1 MPQNTAASISSLLP
15 SNVTSAEYLRLL
27 ADRDTSVLAH
37 PALVYAG
44 DAMGLGSLSI
54 KLSQLGLD
62 GYRLLEAVA
71 DGAMVGDSA
80 IDDDDCTVTVAPY
93 RKSYPITDLAAAV
106 SQGKLG
112 PQILARDAV
121 MSAGNTLLSL
131 VCAVFSG
138 FSQQSGATGQSMT
151 YTYMLQAKNALGAR
165 SVPGPYLA
173 VISGIQF
180 GHFLLS
186 LAGAATG
193 LAFTPASQAQIDAYG
208 EGYKGEW
215 AGVSIFV
222 SNRVN
227 TANAGADHLGAMWG
241 RGAIV
246 WADSSFA
253 PEPDPNIVDFGGS
266 EMNGFR
272 GKVRFERD
280 REARAGET
288 AYVTH
293 ANLGVNEGIDLA
305 GQGLLSKATA

>member
-15 SNVTSAEYLRLL
+15 SNVCSAEYLRLL
-27 ADRDTSVLAH
+27 ADRDTSILAH
-37 PALVYAG
+37 PAFVYAG
-44 DAMGLGSLSI
+44 DARGLGSLSI
-54 KLSQLGLD
+54 KISALGLD
-62 GYRLLEAVA
+62 GYKLLEAVA
-71 DGAMVGDSA
+71 DGASVGDSA
-80 IDDDDCTVTVAPY
+80 IDDDDITVTVAPY

-106 SQGKLG
+106 SGGKLS
-112 PQILARDAV
+112 PQVLATDSI
-121 MSAGNTLLSL
+121 MSAGNTLISL
-131 VCAVFSG
+131 VCALTSG

-165 SVPGPYLA
+165 SVPGPYVA
-173 VISGIQF
+173 VLSGIQY

-186 LAGAATG
+186 LAGASTG
-193 LAFTPASQAQIDAYG
+193 LAFTEATQAQIDAYG
-208 EGYKGEW
+208 EGFKGYW
-215 AGVSIFV
+215 CGIAIFV

-227 TANAGADHLGAMWG
+227 TANAGADHLGVMFG

-253 PEPDPNIVDFGGS
+253 PEPDPNIVDFGGN
-266 EMNGFR
+266 EANGFR

-293 ANLGVNEGIDLA
+293 ANLGVAEGIDLA